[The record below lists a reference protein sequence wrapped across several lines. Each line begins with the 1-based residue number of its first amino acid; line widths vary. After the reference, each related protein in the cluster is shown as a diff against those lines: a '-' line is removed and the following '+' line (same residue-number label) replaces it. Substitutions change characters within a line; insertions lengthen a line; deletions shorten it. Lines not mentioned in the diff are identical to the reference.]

1 VIDIL
6 MSERNLEIAA
16 FLKSRR
22 RRLTP
27 ASVGLPQGLRRR
39 IDTLRRE
46 DVAWLADVGI
56 TWYTWLEQGRP
67 IKMAAGTLA
76 RVSAALRLDPAESEY
91 LGKLVQSLG
100 KAPRTWERG
109 VSERVRALVD
119 SYSEGYAFVTDPCWD
134 VLVWNDRFASL
145 FGLNGE
151 TGGLE
156 QNGLWIMFM
165 NARVRL
171 LFPDWEAIARRM
183 VAIFRVEHAEFG
195 AHPNFAAVVE
205 KLSARSSEFATM
217 WSHVE
222 VFSPMAW
229 SVGALRDPGSGTV
242 TKFQTIRLPIPDSPG
257 QTLVFYV
264 PADGA
269 ATVAPL
275 PELAPA
281 L

>member
-1 VIDIL
+1 
-6 MSERNLEIAA
+6 MSDRNLEIAA

-27 ASVGLPQGLRRR
+27 ASVGLPLGLRRR

-76 RVSAALRLDPAESEY
+76 RVSSALRLDPAESEY

-100 KAPRTWERG
+100 KAPRTWERV
-109 VSERVRALVD
+109 VSDRVRALVN
-119 SYSEGYAFVTDPCWD
+119 SYSEGYAFVMDPCWD

-165 NARVRL
+165 NAGVRT
-171 LFPDWEAIARRM
+171 LFPDWEAVARRM

-195 AHPNFAAVVE
+195 AHPRFGAVVE

-242 TKFQTIRLPIPDSPG
+242 TMFQTIRLPIPDSPG

-264 PADGA
+264 PEGA
-269 ATVAPL
+269 EVAAPL

>member
-1 VIDIL
+1 
-6 MSERNLEIAA
+6 MSERNLEIAS

-76 RVSAALRLDPAESEY
+76 RVSSALRLDPAESEY

-100 KAPRTWERG
+100 KAPRSWDRV
-109 VSERVRALVD
+109 VSERVRTLVD

-134 VLVWNDRFASL
+134 VLTWNKRFASL

-151 TGGLE
+151 TAELE
-156 QNGLWIMFM
+156 RNGLWIMFT
-165 NARVRL
+165 NARVRR
-171 LFPDWEAIARRM
+171 LFPDWEEIARRM

-195 AHPNFAAVVE
+195 AHPGFAAIVAE
-205 KLSARSSEFATM
+205 LSARSTEFATM

-229 SVGALRDPGSGTV
+229 SVGQLRDPVTGTI
-242 TKFQTIRLPIPDSPG
+242 TAFQTIRLPIPDSPG

-264 PADGA
+264 PAGGGGA
-269 ATVAPL
+269 AA
-275 PELAPA
+275 
-281 L
+281 